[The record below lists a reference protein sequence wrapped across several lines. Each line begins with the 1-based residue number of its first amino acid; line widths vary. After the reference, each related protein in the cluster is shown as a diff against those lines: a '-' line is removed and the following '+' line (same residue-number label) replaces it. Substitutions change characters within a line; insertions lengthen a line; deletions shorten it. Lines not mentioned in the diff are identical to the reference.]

1 MSRSTILEAMYEVIK
16 ESTEWGLGEKDYGQ
30 FVDGVVSV
38 VEKLLEKEEALLKLE
53 EPFKNIGEAAKSCID
68 DRLLDINNC

>member
-1 MSRSTILEAMYEVIK
+1 MNKSMILEAMYEVIK

-30 FVDGVVSV
+30 FVDGVVSA

-53 EPFKNIGEAAKSCID
+53 EPFKEGLQRA
-68 DRLLDINNC
+68 LLDINNC